1 MNRPIPPEGGMP
13 IRITTVADRRKGLR
27 AYEDLV
33 RKGQIDSALVIAEM
47 TNGRG
52 MQILAQGLTPE
63 EMMRTL
69 YMATTAVVEADQTH
83 KFLGAQG
90 VVPPKAPP
98 PPPPKPEAERLAA
111 PGTMAAVWQGYAKH
125 VMPPDAP
132 PIQTQESRRAFYAG
146 AQGLLGIV
154 MKFLDPGEDPTDADL
169 ERFGKVVDELQRFAD
184 DVLEGKA

>member
-1 MNRPIPPEGGMP
+1 MNRPEPPAGGVP
-13 IRITTVADRRKGLR
+13 IRIKTVADRRKGLK
-27 AYEDLV
+27 AYEELV
-33 RKGQIDSALVIAEM
+33 RKGQIDNAIVIAEL

-69 YMATTAVVEADQTH
+69 YLATTAVVEADKEH

-90 VVPPKAPP
+90 VVPPSPP
-98 PPPPKPEAERLAA
+98 PPPPKPEAEKPAA
-111 PGTMAAVWQGYAKH
+111 PGTMAWTWQNYMRN

-132 PIQTQESRRAFYAG
+132 ALQVQETRRGFYAG

-154 MKFLDPGEDPTDADL
+154 MKFLDPDTEPTDADL
-169 ERFGKVVDELQRFAD
+169 ERFSKVVDELQRFAD
-184 DVLEGKA
+184 DVMAGKA